1 MVESSEIATI
11 NVTTISM
18 KEPTNTGIGEGLRM
32 LMNRLFQF
40 SLLASLFLF
49 VNAGLVLA
57 KPSGLPLKI
66 QNYLSRAYPGWR
78 QTGTATY
85 CFPKFKQSMVSGDFD
100 GDGQRDY
107 TVKFT
112 AGTRAYIVAFV
123 ARGADYQPFV
133 LMSAT
138 AQEITH
144 VGLSIGRKGN
154 RSESEEGRVTILRN
168 DAPLIGACESEAC
181 FYVYRNG
188 HFQCE

>member
-1 MVESSEIATI
+1 
-11 NVTTISM
+11 
-18 KEPTNTGIGEGLRM
+18 
-32 LMNRLFQF
+32 MNRFLF
-40 SLLASLFLF
+40 SLL
-49 VNAGLVLA
+49 VGLVLLANASFMLA
-57 KPSGLPLKI
+57 KPSALPLKI
-66 QNYLSRAYPGWR
+66 QSYLSRAYPGWK
-78 QTGTATY
+78 QTGTASY
-85 CFPKFKQSMVSGDFD
+85 CFPKFKQSIVSGDFD
-100 GDGQRDY
+100 GDGKSDY

-112 AGTRAYIVAFV
+112 AGTQAYIVAFV

-133 LMSAT
+133 LMRAT

-154 RSESEEGRVTILRN
+154 RSENEEGRVSILRN